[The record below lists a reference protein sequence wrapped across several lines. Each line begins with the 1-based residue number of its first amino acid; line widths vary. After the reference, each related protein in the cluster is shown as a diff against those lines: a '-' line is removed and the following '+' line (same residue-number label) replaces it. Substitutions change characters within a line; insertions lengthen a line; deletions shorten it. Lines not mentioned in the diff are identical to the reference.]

1 MPSIENLPLFLLGV
15 VLYPTERLPLHIFE
29 PRYKE
34 MVDYCLNEDRPF
46 GVVYFNDGKLAQV
59 GCTARISRVV
69 KRYEDGKL
77 DILVT
82 GETRFRLINVH
93 DTFSYLTADADPI
106 VEPRMKLNTN
116 MKERVI
122 TQHMR
127 LLELAGRALR
137 PSVYE
142 RVRNVSF
149 VLAHNAGLT
158 SDQKQELLEL
168 VTENERIA
176 FLIRHFKNLLPRV
189 EEIEEV
195 RRKIQSNGHIR
206 DFPPASPKEEGSSE

>member
-1 MPSIENLPLFLLGV
+1 MPDFERIPLFPLGL

-34 MVDYCLNEDRPF
+34 MVEYCLREDRPF
-46 GVVYFNDGKLAQV
+46 GLVYFNGTKLAQV
-59 GCTARISRVV
+59 GCTARITRVV
-69 KRYEDGKL
+69 KRYADGKL
-77 DILVT
+77 DILVV
-82 GETRFRLINVH
+82 GETRFRMTGIYDKH
-93 DTFSYLTADADPI
+93 SYLTADADPI
-106 VEPRMKLNTN
+106 VEPDTKLNSDL
-116 MKERVI
+116 KERVI

-127 LLELAGRALR
+127 LLELAGQALR

-158 SDQKQELLEL
+158 SDQKQELLEI

-176 FLIRHFKNLLPRV
+176 FLISHFKTLLPRA
-189 EEIEEV
+189 EEMEAV
-195 RRKIQSNGHIR
+195 RRRIQSNGHVR
-206 DFPPASPKEEGSSE
+206 DFPPTGSEGEGNSG